1 MECPLLN
8 NSKLKKKSIVATW
21 NNSDEESTEEDQAH
35 EMSNLA
41 LMVIGDELDEVNDL
55 PYYDELLETFKELH
69 SDIKKFGFKKA
80 SPEENFITQVKMIIY
95 KSKIVL

>member
-1 MECPLLN
+1 M
-8 NSKLKKKSIVATW
+8 ATW

-41 LMVIGDELDEVNDL
+41 LMAIGDELDEVNL
-55 PYYDELLETFKELH
+55 PHYDKLLETFKELH
-69 SDIKKFGFKKA
+69 SDLKKFGFKKA
-80 SPEENFITQVKMIIY
+80 SPKENFITQVKMIIY